1 MKIQGLRGTR
11 DFYPSLMRE
20 LNYIFK
26 IWRVVSER
34 FGYEEFDGPMIEP
47 ALLYK
52 KSGAEIPEQMYRFK
66 DKSDEE
72 LAVRP
77 ELTPT
82 LARMVTAKQ
91 KEFVKPI
98 KWYSISRSLRYE
110 APQSGRLREFFQ
122 YNVDCLGTDS
132 MKSDAEVI
140 AVGINVL
147 LELKCNKEDF
157 YIRISNRKLA
167 SSLISSL
174 GVKEGSLKE
183 LSRLIDKYDKLS
195 DIEFV
200 KGLKDLGLNEKQISK
215 LKGYISLKSIKK
227 IDIKN
232 LDENGKK
239 GLEELNQLFSY
250 LEAYGLTEYV
260 EFDFSIMRGFDYYTS
275 TVFEIFDRKKEFRA
289 IAGGGR
295 YDDLV
300 KDFGGEPCSGIGF
313 GMGDVVLGLL
323 LKKLGKFPELTIDV
337 DYFIAP
343 VSDDVYPKAAEIA
356 STLRKK
362 YNVSIDVTGRGL
374 SKLIDYANTIKV
386 KNLVIVG
393 KKDLD
398 TGVVTVRDMNSGTEK
413 KVKLESISKI

>member
-157 YIRISNRKLA
+157 YIRISNRK
-167 SSLISSL
+167 
-174 GVKEGSLKE
+174 
-183 LSRLIDKYDKLS
+183 
-195 DIEFV
+195 
-200 KGLKDLGLNEKQISK
+200 
-215 LKGYISLKSIKK
+215 
-227 IDIKN
+227 
-232 LDENGKK
+232 
-239 GLEELNQLFSY
+239 
-250 LEAYGLTEYV
+250 
-260 EFDFSIMRGFDYYTS
+260 
-275 TVFEIFDRKKEFRA
+275 
-289 IAGGGR
+289 
-295 YDDLV
+295 
-300 KDFGGEPCSGIGF
+300 PH
-313 GMGDVVLGLL
+313 
-323 LKKLGKFPELTIDV
+323 
-337 DYFIAP
+337 
-343 VSDDVYPKAAEIA
+343 
-356 STLRKK
+356 
-362 YNVSIDVTGRGL
+362 
-374 SKLIDYANTIKV
+374 
-386 KNLVIVG
+386 
-393 KKDLD
+393 
-398 TGVVTVRDMNSGTEK
+398 
-413 KVKLESISKI
+413 